1 MVTEIDY
8 FQHALHLM
16 MLKILYVY
24 GMLCIC
30 FISDTQ
36 QDKERDKYE
45 AEYMLQ
51 ENGKAMYE

>member
-1 MVTEIDY
+1 
-8 FQHALHLM
+8 
-16 MLKILYVY
+16 
-24 GMLCIC
+24 MLCIY

>member
-1 MVTEIDY
+1 
-8 FQHALHLM
+8 M
-16 MLKILYVY
+16 MLEFCTCMVRCVY
-24 GMLCIC
+24 

-36 QDKERDKYE
+36 QDKEKDKYE

>member
-1 MVTEIDY
+1 MTVTNY

-16 MLKILYVY
+16 MSEFYVRVWY
-24 GMLCIC
+24 VVY